1 MGTSSPPGV
10 SNIKEQSMFDI
21 LTGMLTDKFLIYKAA
36 LTTPAFGSTV
46 DVSLIF
52 VDLSDRY
59 FLALFVDES
68 DFKFQASLSILFLK
82 GLSAHLVV
90 VADVAFFAFQ
100 LSRLLSDRNDSQ
112 LVCDT
117 ILKAVLSRNPR
128 KGLIFHSDRGSNFC
142 SKETRR
148 LLIANGIRRSNSRK
162 GNCWDN
168 AVAESFFSS
177 LKREI
182 EYNTFYNIE
191 EAEHLLFDFIEVYY
205 NRFRFHS
212 TLGYINRY

>member
-1 MGTSSPPGV
+1 FIRTSFGWSYLCV
-10 SNIKEQSMFDI
+10 I
-21 LTGMLTDKFLIYKAA
+21 LDLYSRK
-36 LTTPAFGSTV
+36 TV
-46 DVSLIF
+46 GWS
-52 VDLSDRY
+52 
-59 FLALFVDES
+59 
-68 DFKFQASLSILFLK
+68 
-82 GLSAHLVV
+82 
-90 VADVAFFAFQ
+90 
-100 LSRLLSDRNDSQ
+100 LSDRNDSQ

-191 EAEHLLFDFIEVYY
+191 EAKHLLFDFIEVYY

-212 TLGYINRY
+212 TLGYMSPEDFETNIA